1 MKESVETD
9 VVLGEIQKKEGEK
22 IVVAMK
28 EYRGF
33 DYLDIRTFFL
43 NDKGEWCFTKK
54 GITLA
59 PAKITELISM
69 LQKAK
74 HNGGES

>member
-1 MKESVETD
+1 MTNEQN
-9 VVLGEIQKKEGEK
+9 VVLGGIQKKEGEK

-28 EYRGF
+28 EYKGF

-43 NDKGEWCFTKK
+43 NDKDEWCFTKK
-54 GITLA
+54 GITLP
-59 PAKITELISM
+59 PAKITELINI

-74 HNGGES
+74 HNGGKI